1 LEVVM
6 KFSEYK
12 YVRPE
17 VEVFK
22 PKFEQLLVKFKEASS
37 FEEQGKVMDEIISLR
52 NEYGTMSTLASIRN
66 SIDTTDEFYDKE
78 NDYFDTVG
86 PVFQGFS
93 VDFYK
98 ELLNSKFK
106 KELEEKYG
114 SQLFKL
120 AEMDIK
126 TFSDEVLEELQEENK
141 LVSQYNKLVASAK
154 IEFKGEIRNLSQ
166 MTPFKQDK
174 DRSVRKEASEKSNAF
189 FEEHE
194 KEFDEIYDKLVKV
207 RTKIAEKL
215 GYKNFVELAYL
226 RMSRSEYGPKDVAW
240 YREQVYKHI
249 VPVAV
254 DLRKRQAKR
263 LGIDDFKYY
272 DSPLLFNSGNAV
284 PKGNK
289 DWMVDKARTM
299 YKELSPETNEFFS
312 FMADNELLDLESKKG
327 KQSGGYCTYIPNY
340 RSPFIFANFNGTSGD
355 VDVLTHEAGHAFQV
369 YQSRDF
375 EVPEYGFPTYE
386 ACEIHSMSM
395 EFITWP
401 WMNLFFEDLELKYKF
416 SHLADGL
423 LFIPYGVSVDE
434 FQHFVYE
441 NPNATPAERKAK
453 WREIEKKY
461 LPTIDYDGNDFMER
475 GGFWFRQGHIFG
487 SPFYYIDYTLAQVC
501 AYQYWVKFNEDRKT
515 AWEDYLRLCKAG
527 GSKPFLELVK
537 VGNIK
542 NPFEPGIMESII
554 PPIKEWLNGVDDTK
568 L

>member
-1 LEVVM
+1 M

-22 PKFEQLLVKFKEASS
+22 PKFEELLVRFNRASS
-37 FEEQGKVMDEIISLR
+37 FEEQGKIMDEIIVI
-52 NEYGTMSTLASIRN
+52 NNDYDTMATLTSIRN

-78 NDYFDTVG
+78 NDYFDTYG

-98 ELLNSKFK
+98 ALISSKFRTQ
-106 KELEEKYG
+106 LEEKYG
-114 SQLFKL
+114 AHLFTL
-120 AEMDIK
+120 AEMQIK
-126 TFSDEVLEELQEENK
+126 TFSDEVLEDLQEENK

-166 MTPFKQDK
+166 MAPFKQDK
-174 DRSVRKEASEKSNAF
+174 DRNIRKEANEKSNAF

-194 KEFDEIYDKLVKV
+194 KDFDEIYDKLVKV
-207 RTKIAEKL
+207 RTKIAQKL
-215 GYKNFVELAYL
+215 GFKNFVELAYT
-226 RMSRSEYGPKDVAW
+226 RMRRSEYGAKEVAW

-263 LGIDDFKYY
+263 LGIEDFKYY
-272 DSPLLFNSGNAV
+272 DTPLSFNSGNAV

-299 YKELSPETNEFFS
+299 YKELSPETDEFFS
-312 FMADNELLDLESKKG
+312 FMADKELLDLDSKKG
-327 KQSGGYCTYIPNY
+327 KQSGGYCTYIANY

-369 YQSRDF
+369 FQSRDLN
-375 EVPEYGFPTYE
+375 VPEYGFPTYE

-401 WMNLFFEDLELKYKF
+401 WMKLFFEELELKYKF
-416 SHLADGL
+416 SHLAGGL

-441 NPNATPAERKAK
+441 NPNATPDERKTK

-475 GGFWFRQGHIFG
+475 GGFWFRQGHIFA

-501 AYQYWVKFNEDRKT
+501 AYQYWVKFNENRKT
-515 AWEDYLRLCKAG
+515 AWEDYLRLCRAG

-537 VGNIK
+537 IGNIK

>member
-1 LEVVM
+1 M

-22 PKFEQLLVKFKEASS
+22 PKFEQLLAKFKEASS
-37 FEEQGKVMDEIISLR
+37 FEEQGKVMDEIIALR

-98 ELLNSKFK
+98 ELINSKFK

-166 MTPFKQDK
+166 MAPFKQDK

-289 DWMVDKARTM
+289 DWMVDKARAM
-299 YKELSPETNEFFS
+299 YKELSPETHEFFS

-441 NPNATPAERKAK
+441 NPNATPDERKAK

-554 PPIKEWLNGVDDTK
+554 PPIKEWLDGVDDTK

>member
-1 LEVVM
+1 
-6 KFSEYK
+6 
-12 YVRPE
+12 
-17 VEVFK
+17 
-22 PKFEQLLVKFKEASS
+22 
-37 FEEQGKVMDEIISLR
+37 MDQIIELS

-66 SIDTTDEFYDKE
+66 SINTTDEFYDKE

-86 PVFQGFS
+86 PIFQGLN
-93 VDFYK
+93 VEYYK
-98 ELLNSKFK
+98 ALISSKFRK
-106 KELEEKYG
+106 QLEEKYG
-114 SQLFKL
+114 AQLFKL
-120 AEMDIK
+120 AEMEIK
-126 TFSDEVLEELQEENK
+126 TFSDEVLEDLQEENK

-154 IEFKGEIRNLSQ
+154 IEFQGQIRNLSQ

-174 DRSVRKEASEKSNAF
+174 DRNVRKEATEKSNAF

-194 KEFDEIYDKLVKV
+194 SEFDEIYDKLVKV
-207 RTKIAEKL
+207 RTKIAQKL
-215 GYKNFVELAYL
+215 GYKNFVELGYL
-226 RMSRSEYGPKDVAW
+226 RMARSEYGPKDVAW
-240 YREQVYKHI
+240 YRDQVYKHL
-249 VPVAV
+249 VPIYVE
-254 DLRKRQAKR
+254 LRNRQAKR
-263 LGIDDFKYY
+263 LGIEDFKHY
-272 DSPLLFNSGNAV
+272 DAPLLFNTGNAT

-289 DWMVDKARTM
+289 DWMVERARIM
-299 YKELSPETNEFFS
+299 YKELSPETDEFFS

-327 KQSGGYCTYIPNY
+327 KQAGGYCTYIPNY

-375 EVPEYGFPTYE
+375 KVPEYGFPTYE

-401 WMNLFFEDLELKYKF
+401 WMHLFFEEDELKYKF

-441 NPNATPAERKAK
+441 NPDATPAERKAK

-461 LPTIDYDGNDFMER
+461 LPTIDYDGNEFMER
-475 GGFWFRQGHIFG
+475 GGFWFRQGHIFAR
-487 SPFYYIDYTLAQVC
+487 PFYYIDYTLAQVC
-501 AYQYWVKFNEDRKT
+501 AYQYWVKFNQDRKS
-515 AWEDYLRLCKAG
+515 AWEDYVRLCKAG

-537 VGNIK
+537 LGNIK

-554 PPIKEWLNGVDDTK
+554 PPIKEWLNSVDDTK

>member
-1 LEVVM
+1 M

-17 VEVFK
+17 VEIFK

-37 FEEQGKVMDEIISLR
+37 FEEQGKVMDEIIALR

-98 ELLNSKFK
+98 ELIKSKFK

-120 AEMDIK
+120 AEMEIK

-207 RTKIAEKL
+207 RAKIAEKL
-215 GYKNFVELAYL
+215 GYKNFVELGYL

-272 DSPLLFNSGNAV
+272 DSPLLFNSGNAA

-299 YKELSPETNEFFS
+299 YKELSPETHEFFS

-401 WMNLFFEDLELKYKF
+401 WMNLFFEDLETKYKF

-441 NPNATPAERKAK
+441 NPNATPDERKAK

-554 PPIKEWLNGVDDTK
+554 PPIKEWLNSVDDTK

>member
-1 LEVVM
+1 M

>member
-1 LEVVM
+1 M

-66 SIDTTDEFYDKE
+66 SLDTTDDFYDKE
-78 NDYFDTVG
+78 NDYFHTVG

>member
-1 LEVVM
+1 M
-6 KFSEYK
+6 KFSDYK
-12 YVRPE
+12 YVKPE
-17 VEVFK
+17 VDVLK
-22 PKFEQLLVKFKEASS
+22 PKFEELIARFNNATTFDEQSKIIDEANKLQNDLNTMFTLVS
-37 FEEQGKVMDEIISLR
+37 VR
-52 NEYGTMSTLASIRN
+52 HSIN
-66 SIDTTDEFYDKE
+66 TADEFYDKE
-78 NDYFDTVG
+78 NDYVDNVG
-86 PVFQGFS
+86 PIFQGL
-93 VDFYK
+93 VVEYYK
-98 ELLNSKFK
+98 ALIGSKFR

-114 SQLFKL
+114 EQLFKL
-120 AEMDIK
+120 AEMNII
-126 TFSDEVLEELQEENK
+126 TFSDEVLEDLQEENK

-154 IEFKGEIRNLSQ
+154 IEYNGEIKNLSQ
-166 MTPFKQDK
+166 MTPYKQDK
-174 DRSVRKEASEKSNAF
+174 DRDVRKDAHEKYYAF

-194 KEFDEIYDKLVKV
+194 SEFDEIYDKLVKV
-207 RTKIAEKL
+207 RSKIAEKL

-226 RMSRSEYGPKDVAW
+226 RMNRSEYGAKEVAW

-249 VPVAV
+249 VPVAE
-254 DLRKRQAKR
+254 DLRNRQAKR
-263 LGIDDFKYY
+263 LGINDFKHY
-272 DSPLLFNSGNAV
+272 DLPLSFNSGNAA
-284 PKGNK
+284 PKGGK
-289 DWMVDKARTM
+289 DWMVDKARAM
-299 YKELSPETNEFFS
+299 YKELSPETNEFFT
-312 FMADNELLDLESKKG
+312 FMADNELLDLESKKN

-369 YQSRDF
+369 YESRDF

-401 WMNLFFEDLELKYKF
+401 WMNLFFEELELKYKF
-416 SHLADGL
+416 DHLSGGL

-441 NPNATPAERKAK
+441 NPTATPEQRKAK

-461 LPTIDYDGNDFMER
+461 LPSVNYDGNDFLER
-475 GGFWFRQGHIFG
+475 GGFWFKQGHIFS

-501 AYQYWVKFNEDRKT
+501 AYQYWVKFNEDRKA

-537 VGNIK
+537 IGNIK

-554 PPIKEWLNGVDDTK
+554 PPIKDWLNKVDDTK

>member
-1 LEVVM
+1 M

-22 PKFEQLLVKFKEASS
+22 PKFEQLLAKFKEASS
-37 FEEQGKVMDEIISLR
+37 FEEQGKVMDEIIALR

-98 ELLNSKFK
+98 ELINSKFK

-166 MTPFKQDK
+166 MAPFKQDK

-240 YREQVYKHI
+240 YRDQVYKHI

-299 YKELSPETNEFFS
+299 YKELSPETHEFFS

-416 SHLADGL
+416 SHLAGGL

-475 GGFWFRQGHIFG
+475 GGFWFRQGHIFA

>member
-1 LEVVM
+1 M

-22 PKFEQLLVKFKEASS
+22 PKFEQLLAKFKEASS
-37 FEEQGKVMDEIISLR
+37 FEEQGRVMDEIIALR

-98 ELLNSKFK
+98 ELINSKFK

-166 MTPFKQDK
+166 MAPFKQDK

-240 YREQVYKHI
+240 YRDQVYKHI

-299 YKELSPETNEFFS
+299 YKELSPETHEFFS

-554 PPIKEWLNGVDDTK
+554 PPIKEWLDGVDDTK